1 MEKRILLASPR
12 GFCMGV
18 ERAVRMLEEALRR
31 EQGTVYVRRELV
43 HNAALMERFQSLG
56 AVVVREVDQVPP
68 GGTVVFSAHGVAPSV
83 RERAGARGLRVVDTT
98 CPLVEKVHREAARLR
113 EEGYTILLIG
123 EPGHKEVEG
132 VMGEAPERIRLIP
145 SSGAPCPGC
154 LDGIDGSRVAWLS
167 QTTLHVDETA
177 RIVEG
182 LRKRFPLIQGPP
194 KSDICY
200 ATKNR
205 QAAAKSIAVECG
217 LFIVVGS
224 KVTEEIKALE
234 EPENGVVI
242 RGFVTEEELARLYDT
257 TRIVAV
263 PLRYGAGVKGKVV
276 EALYNG
282 AAIVTTS
289 IGAEGINDGEHVMMI
304 KDRPS
309 EFADAVAQLYQ
320 NPEQCLEMSRRTQ
333 EYVRR
338 HYGVD
343 AAWRVIQED
352 FL

>member
-132 VMGEAPERIRLIP
+132 VMGEAPESIRLIP

-205 QAAAKSIAVECG
+205 QAAVKSIAGECG

-224 KVTEEIKALE
+224 KTSSNTRRLAEVAAEAGAGRAIRID
-234 EPENGVVI
+234 EPEELEDLNFSGVETVGVSSGVSAGEEQLDRVLSDLKK
-242 RGFVTEEELARLYDT
+242 RGYARVEE
-257 TRIVAV
+257 RIAV
-263 PLRYGAGVKGKVV
+263 REKVPAGG
-276 EALYNG
+276 L
-282 AAIVTTS
+282 
-289 IGAEGINDGEHVMMI
+289 
-304 KDRPS
+304 
-309 EFADAVAQLYQ
+309 
-320 NPEQCLEMSRRTQ
+320 
-333 EYVRR
+333 
-338 HYGVD
+338 
-343 AAWRVIQED
+343 
-352 FL
+352 

>member
-205 QAAAKSIAVECG
+205 QAAVKSIAG
-217 LFIVVGS
+217 VGS
-224 KVTEEIKALE
+224 KTSSNTRRLAEVAAEAGAGRAIRID
-234 EPENGVVI
+234 EPEELEDLNFSGVETVGVSSGVSAGEEQLDRVLSDLKK
-242 RGFVTEEELARLYDT
+242 RGYARVEE
-257 TRIVAV
+257 RIAV
-263 PLRYGAGVKGKVV
+263 REKVPAGG
-276 EALYNG
+276 L
-282 AAIVTTS
+282 
-289 IGAEGINDGEHVMMI
+289 
-304 KDRPS
+304 
-309 EFADAVAQLYQ
+309 
-320 NPEQCLEMSRRTQ
+320 
-333 EYVRR
+333 
-338 HYGVD
+338 
-343 AAWRVIQED
+343 
-352 FL
+352 

>member
-205 QAAAKSIAVECG
+205 QVAVKSIAGECG

-224 KVTEEIKALE
+224 KTSSNTRRLAEVAAEAGAGRAIRID
-234 EPENGVVI
+234 EPEELEDLNFSGVETVGVSSGVSAGEEQLDRVLSDLKK
-242 RGFVTEEELARLYDT
+242 RGYARVEE
-257 TRIVAV
+257 RIAV
-263 PLRYGAGVKGKVV
+263 REKVPAGG
-276 EALYNG
+276 L
-282 AAIVTTS
+282 
-289 IGAEGINDGEHVMMI
+289 
-304 KDRPS
+304 
-309 EFADAVAQLYQ
+309 
-320 NPEQCLEMSRRTQ
+320 
-333 EYVRR
+333 
-338 HYGVD
+338 
-343 AAWRVIQED
+343 
-352 FL
+352 

>member
-68 GGTVVFSAHGVAPSV
+68 GGTVVFSAPGVAPSV

-145 SSGAPCPGC
+145 SRGAPCPGC

-205 QAAAKSIAVECG
+205 QAAVKSIAGECG

-224 KVTEEIKALE
+224 KTSSNTRRLAEVAAEAGAGRAIRID
-234 EPENGVVI
+234 EPEELEDLNFSGVETVGVSSGVSAGEEQLDRVLSDLKK
-242 RGFVTEEELARLYDT
+242 RGYARVEE
-257 TRIVAV
+257 RIAV
-263 PLRYGAGVKGKVV
+263 REKVPAGG
-276 EALYNG
+276 L
-282 AAIVTTS
+282 
-289 IGAEGINDGEHVMMI
+289 
-304 KDRPS
+304 
-309 EFADAVAQLYQ
+309 
-320 NPEQCLEMSRRTQ
+320 
-333 EYVRR
+333 
-338 HYGVD
+338 
-343 AAWRVIQED
+343 
-352 FL
+352 

>member
-1 MEKRILLASPR
+1 
-12 GFCMGV
+12 MGV

-205 QAAAKSIAVECG
+205 QAAVKSIAGECG

-224 KVTEEIKALE
+224 KTSSNTRRLAEVAAEAGAGRAIRID
-234 EPENGVVI
+234 EPEELEDLNFSGVETVGVSSGVSAGEEQLDRVLSDLKK
-242 RGFVTEEELARLYDT
+242 RGYARVEE
-257 TRIVAV
+257 RIAV
-263 PLRYGAGVKGKVV
+263 REKVPAGG
-276 EALYNG
+276 L
-282 AAIVTTS
+282 
-289 IGAEGINDGEHVMMI
+289 
-304 KDRPS
+304 
-309 EFADAVAQLYQ
+309 
-320 NPEQCLEMSRRTQ
+320 
-333 EYVRR
+333 
-338 HYGVD
+338 
-343 AAWRVIQED
+343 
-352 FL
+352 

>member
-43 HNAALMERFQSLG
+43 HNVALMERFQSLG

-205 QAAAKSIAVECG
+205 QAAVKSIAGECG

-224 KVTEEIKALE
+224 KTSSNTRRLAEVAAEAGAGRAIRID
-234 EPENGVVI
+234 EPEELEDLNFSGVETVGVSSGVSAGEEQLDRVLSDLKK
-242 RGFVTEEELARLYDT
+242 RGYARVEE
-257 TRIVAV
+257 RIAV
-263 PLRYGAGVKGKVV
+263 REKVPAGG
-276 EALYNG
+276 L
-282 AAIVTTS
+282 
-289 IGAEGINDGEHVMMI
+289 
-304 KDRPS
+304 
-309 EFADAVAQLYQ
+309 
-320 NPEQCLEMSRRTQ
+320 
-333 EYVRR
+333 
-338 HYGVD
+338 
-343 AAWRVIQED
+343 
-352 FL
+352 

>member
-98 CPLVEKVHREAARLR
+98 CPLVENVHREAARQR

-205 QAAAKSIAVECG
+205 QAAVKSIAGECG

-224 KVTEEIKALE
+224 KTSSNTRRLAEVAAEAGAGRAIRID
-234 EPENGVVI
+234 EPEELEDLNFSGVETVGVSSGVSAGEEQLDRVLSDLKK
-242 RGFVTEEELARLYDT
+242 RGYARVEE
-257 TRIVAV
+257 RIAV
-263 PLRYGAGVKGKVV
+263 REKVPAGG
-276 EALYNG
+276 L
-282 AAIVTTS
+282 
-289 IGAEGINDGEHVMMI
+289 
-304 KDRPS
+304 
-309 EFADAVAQLYQ
+309 
-320 NPEQCLEMSRRTQ
+320 
-333 EYVRR
+333 
-338 HYGVD
+338 
-343 AAWRVIQED
+343 
-352 FL
+352 

>member
-1 MEKRILLASPR
+1 
-12 GFCMGV
+12 MGV

-145 SSGAPCPGC
+145 SSGAHCPGC

-205 QAAAKSIAVECG
+205 QAAVKSIAGECG

-224 KVTEEIKALE
+224 KTSSNTRRLAEVAAEAGAGRAIRID
-234 EPENGVVI
+234 EPEELEDLNFSGVETVGVSSGVSAGEEQLDRVLSDLKK
-242 RGFVTEEELARLYDT
+242 RGYARVEE
-257 TRIVAV
+257 RIAV
-263 PLRYGAGVKGKVV
+263 REKVPAGG
-276 EALYNG
+276 L
-282 AAIVTTS
+282 
-289 IGAEGINDGEHVMMI
+289 
-304 KDRPS
+304 
-309 EFADAVAQLYQ
+309 
-320 NPEQCLEMSRRTQ
+320 
-333 EYVRR
+333 
-338 HYGVD
+338 
-343 AAWRVIQED
+343 
-352 FL
+352 

>member
-205 QAAAKSIAVECG
+205 QAAVKSIAGECG

-224 KVTEEIKALE
+224 KTSSNTRRLAGVAAAGAGRAIRID
-234 EPENGVVI
+234 EPEELEDLNFSGVETVGVSSGVSAGEEQLDRVLSDLKK
-242 RGFVTEEELARLYDT
+242 RGYARVEE
-257 TRIVAV
+257 RIAV
-263 PLRYGAGVKGKVV
+263 REKVPAGG
-276 EALYNG
+276 L
-282 AAIVTTS
+282 
-289 IGAEGINDGEHVMMI
+289 
-304 KDRPS
+304 
-309 EFADAVAQLYQ
+309 
-320 NPEQCLEMSRRTQ
+320 
-333 EYVRR
+333 
-338 HYGVD
+338 
-343 AAWRVIQED
+343 
-352 FL
+352 

>member
-1 MEKRILLASPR
+1 M
-12 GFCMGV
+12 
-18 ERAVRMLEEALRR
+18 
-31 EQGTVYVRRELV
+31 
-43 HNAALMERFQSLG
+43 
-56 AVVVREVDQVPP
+56 
-68 GGTVVFSAHGVAPSV
+68 
-83 RERAGARGLRVVDTT
+83 VDTT

-205 QAAAKSIAVECG
+205 QAAVKSIAGECG

-224 KVTEEIKALE
+224 KTSSNTRRLAEVAAEAGAGRAIRID
-234 EPENGVVI
+234 EPEELEDLNFSGVETVGVSSGVSAGEEQLDRVLSDLKK
-242 RGFVTEEELARLYDT
+242 RGYARVEE
-257 TRIVAV
+257 RIAV
-263 PLRYGAGVKGKVV
+263 REKVPAGG
-276 EALYNG
+276 L
-282 AAIVTTS
+282 
-289 IGAEGINDGEHVMMI
+289 
-304 KDRPS
+304 
-309 EFADAVAQLYQ
+309 
-320 NPEQCLEMSRRTQ
+320 
-333 EYVRR
+333 
-338 HYGVD
+338 
-343 AAWRVIQED
+343 
-352 FL
+352 

>member
-205 QAAAKSIAVECG
+205 QAAVKSIAGECG

-224 KVTEEIKALE
+224 KTSSNTRRLAEVAAEAGAGRAIRID
-234 EPENGVVI
+234 EPE
-242 RGFVTEEELARLYDT
+242 ELEDLNFS
-257 TRIVAV
+257 
-263 PLRYGAGVKGKVV
+263 GV
-276 EALYNG
+276 EAVG
-282 AAIVTTS
+282 VSSGVSA
-289 IGAEGINDGEHVMMI
+289 GEEQL
-304 KDRPS
+304 DRVLS
-309 EFADAVAQLYQ
+309 DLKKRGYARVEERIAVREKVPAGGL
-320 NPEQCLEMSRRTQ
+320 
-333 EYVRR
+333 
-338 HYGVD
+338 
-343 AAWRVIQED
+343 
-352 FL
+352 

>member
-205 QAAAKSIAVECG
+205 QAAVKSIAGECG
-217 LFIVVGS
+217 LFIVVGCKTS
-224 KVTEEIKALE
+224 STTRRLAEVAAEAGAGRAIRID
-234 EPENGVVI
+234 EPEELEDLNFSGVETVGVSSGVSAGEEQLDRVLSDLKK
-242 RGFVTEEELARLYDT
+242 RGYARVEE
-257 TRIVAV
+257 RIAV
-263 PLRYGAGVKGKVV
+263 REKVPAGG
-276 EALYNG
+276 L
-282 AAIVTTS
+282 
-289 IGAEGINDGEHVMMI
+289 
-304 KDRPS
+304 
-309 EFADAVAQLYQ
+309 
-320 NPEQCLEMSRRTQ
+320 
-333 EYVRR
+333 
-338 HYGVD
+338 
-343 AAWRVIQED
+343 
-352 FL
+352 

>member
-177 RIVEG
+177 RMVEG

-205 QAAAKSIAVECG
+205 QAAVKSIAGECG

-224 KVTEEIKALE
+224 KTSSNTRRLAEVAAEAGAGRAIRID
-234 EPENGVVI
+234 EPEELEDLNFSGVETVGVSSGVSAGEEQLDRVLSDLKK
-242 RGFVTEEELARLYDT
+242 RGYARVEE
-257 TRIVAV
+257 RIAV
-263 PLRYGAGVKGKVV
+263 REKVPAGG
-276 EALYNG
+276 L
-282 AAIVTTS
+282 
-289 IGAEGINDGEHVMMI
+289 
-304 KDRPS
+304 
-309 EFADAVAQLYQ
+309 
-320 NPEQCLEMSRRTQ
+320 
-333 EYVRR
+333 
-338 HYGVD
+338 
-343 AAWRVIQED
+343 
-352 FL
+352 

>member
-205 QAAAKSIAVECG
+205 QAAVKSIAGECG

-224 KVTEEIKALE
+224 KTSSNTRRLTEVAAEAGAGRAIRID
-234 EPENGVVI
+234 EPEELEDLNFSGVETVGVSSGVSAGEEQLDRVLSDLKK
-242 RGFVTEEELARLYDT
+242 RGYARVEE
-257 TRIVAV
+257 RIAV
-263 PLRYGAGVKGKVV
+263 REKVPAGG
-276 EALYNG
+276 L
-282 AAIVTTS
+282 
-289 IGAEGINDGEHVMMI
+289 
-304 KDRPS
+304 
-309 EFADAVAQLYQ
+309 
-320 NPEQCLEMSRRTQ
+320 
-333 EYVRR
+333 
-338 HYGVD
+338 
-343 AAWRVIQED
+343 
-352 FL
+352 

>member
-154 LDGIDGSRVAWLS
+154 LDGIDGSRVAWLA

-205 QAAAKSIAVECG
+205 QAAVKSIAGECG

-224 KVTEEIKALE
+224 KTSSNTRRLAEVAAEAGAGRAIRID
-234 EPENGVVI
+234 EPEELEDLNFSGVETVGVSSGVSAGEEQLDRVLSDLKK
-242 RGFVTEEELARLYDT
+242 RGYARVEE
-257 TRIVAV
+257 RIAV
-263 PLRYGAGVKGKVV
+263 REKVPAGG
-276 EALYNG
+276 L
-282 AAIVTTS
+282 
-289 IGAEGINDGEHVMMI
+289 
-304 KDRPS
+304 
-309 EFADAVAQLYQ
+309 
-320 NPEQCLEMSRRTQ
+320 
-333 EYVRR
+333 
-338 HYGVD
+338 
-343 AAWRVIQED
+343 
-352 FL
+352 

>member
-205 QAAAKSIAVECG
+205 QAAVKSIAGECG

-224 KVTEEIKALE
+224 KTSSNTRRLAEVAAEAGAGRAIRID
-234 EPENGVVI
+234 EPEELEDLNFSGVETVGVSSGVSAGEEQLDRVLSDLKK
-242 RGFVTEEELARLYDT
+242 RGYARVEE
-257 TRIVAV
+257 RIAV
-263 PLRYGAGVKGKVV
+263 REKVPAGG
-276 EALYNG
+276 L
-282 AAIVTTS
+282 
-289 IGAEGINDGEHVMMI
+289 
-304 KDRPS
+304 
-309 EFADAVAQLYQ
+309 
-320 NPEQCLEMSRRTQ
+320 
-333 EYVRR
+333 
-338 HYGVD
+338 
-343 AAWRVIQED
+343 
-352 FL
+352 